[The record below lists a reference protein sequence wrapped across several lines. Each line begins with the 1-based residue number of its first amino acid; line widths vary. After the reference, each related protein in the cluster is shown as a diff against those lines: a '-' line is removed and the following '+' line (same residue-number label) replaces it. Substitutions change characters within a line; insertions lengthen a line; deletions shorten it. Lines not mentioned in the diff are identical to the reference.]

1 MGEIVDLPRK
11 HIVVSSQEC
20 VHVICITDIREIASG
35 RTSVAEYKEPEIFA
49 QALALIVLEYLD
61 DR

>member
-11 HIVVSSQEC
+11 QIVVAAAC
-20 VHVICITDIREIASG
+20 GAVVIGIDDVRSIAQG
-35 RTSVAEYKEPEIFA
+35 RASIAEFKEPEVVA